1 MQEYAYINAEL
12 LPIEKAKIL
21 ITDLAILRGYGVFD
35 FFRAIEGKPIYME
48 DHLDRFENSVK
59 RMNMEIPY
67 SRDHIRENILDL
79 INMNPY
85 PLLGIKLLCT
95 GGYSEDG
102 YTPTRPN
109 LMMLAK
115 PFKMQP
121 LDKEIKLMTVKH
133 IRELADIKTI
143 NYITPISVIPQL
155 KATNSDDVLYHFGGQ
170 ISESS
175 RANIFIVKGDKII
188 TPKANILRGITRMQ
202 ILNLAKNN
210 FEIEVRKVKLKEV
223 FEADE
228 AFLSGS
234 TRRVTFVKHIDNHTF
249 NTRKVTDKINTLL
262 MQNER
267 DV

>member
-1 MQEYAYINAEL
+1 MQEFAYINSEI
-12 LPIEKAKIL
+12 LPIEKAKIF

-35 FFRAIEGKPIYME
+35 FFRAIEGRPIYME
-48 DHLDRFENSVK
+48 DHLDRFEYSTK
-59 RMNMEIPY
+59 RMNLEIPF
-67 SRDHIRENILDL
+67 SREHIREHILEL
-79 INMNPY
+79 INLNPH

-115 PFKMQP
+115 PFKFAP
-121 LDKEIKLMTVKH
+121 LDKEIKLMTVRH

-143 NYITPISVIPQL
+143 NYATPISVIPQL
-155 KATNSDDVLYHFGGQ
+155 KATGSDDVLYHYNGQ

-188 TPKANILRGITRMQ
+188 TPKANILRGITRMH
-202 ILNLAKNN
+202 ILDLAKNN
-210 FEIEVRKVKLKEV
+210 FEVEVRAIKLKEV
-223 FEADE
+223 WEADE

-249 NTRKVTDKINTLL
+249 HTRKVTDKINSLL
-262 MQNER
+262 MENEKN
-267 DV
+267 